1 MAVQQRLIYQG
12 SKMKKFFYLLL
23 MVTLKA
29 PGLIEIDS
37 GGLTVDINEYITDVK
52 TVKSVLS
59 QDDFIDPKKLF
70 SADKSEFSYG
80 KVEAHQVDENLKEYS
95 FFMIGKDSHS
105 INWAQ
110 QNSTYLKQIKAYGIM
125 GQAASQE
132 EINNLSKRLGLPF
145 ISMSTEGLAA
155 QLGTKYYPYL
165 LHNGWISQ

>member
-1 MAVQQRLIYQG
+1 MAAQQRLIYQD

-23 MVTLKA
+23 MITLKA
-29 PGLIEIDS
+29 QGLIEIDS
-37 GGLTVDINEYITDVK
+37 GGLTVDINEYIADVK
-52 TVKSVLS
+52 MSYQK
-59 QDDFIDPKKLF
+59 QGADNFIDPKKLF
-70 SADKSEFSYG
+70 SAENSEFSYG
-80 KVEAHQVDENLKEYS
+80 KVVSHQVDESLKEYS

-132 EINNLSKRLGLPF
+132 EIDDLSKRLDLPF
-145 ISMSTEGLAA
+145 INMSTEGLSL
-155 QLGTKYYPYL
+155 QLGTKCYPYL

>member
-1 MAVQQRLIYQG
+1 MAVQQRLIYQD

-23 MVTLKA
+23 IITLKA
-29 PGLIEIDS
+29 QGLIELDS

-52 TVKSVLS
+52 TVRGVPSKNN
-59 QDDFIDPKKLF
+59 FIDPKKLF
-70 SADKSEFSYG
+70 AAENSEFSYG
-80 KVEAHQVDENLKEYS
+80 KVERHQVDESLKEYS

-110 QNSTYLKQIKAYGIM
+110 QNSQYLKQIKAYGIM

-132 EINNLSKRLGLPF
+132 EIDDLSKRLDLPF
-145 ISMSTEGLAA
+145 INMSTEGLSL